1 MHQDGWL
8 IGYGMATA
16 RYSVSALE
24 RIHAMLAAA
33 FRARSCLR
41 PGGAGRAGDHL
52 DGAPTAHGWRRGS
65 VRIRL
70 CRRGHR
76 CRSL

>member
-1 MHQDGWL
+1 
-8 IGYGMATA
+8 MATA

-41 PGGAGRAGDHL
+41 PGAL
-52 DGAPTAHGWRRGS
+52 VAPEITSTVRRPRTG
-65 VRIRL
+65 
-70 CRRGHR
+70 
-76 CRSL
+76 